1 MPMPLQPPAIEDS
14 VVTARYPFLPQ
25 ANSAIKAHM
34 EVNQVNLEAL
44 VDTEWLEAVRVR
56 ARVRLV
62 ESVVS
67 KKGID
72 AATSVD
78 IHTPYG
84 QMVECLSFLY
94 AMVTVCASFDERLLG
109 RWAEGEASRAD
120 HLWGSIEQPDSFQ
133 RLAETYLSDVRIG
146 EDGNW
151 EVPMIDFIEIC
162 PKISGSYWRLP
173 NRPVRNGWV
182 TLSPDTRENSQ
193 QRLSRLLKERIRTQL
208 ITECR
213 ERMERMDEA
222 FAGRMAEEVGR
233 IVGLLQHQASAEVSF
248 TSAEEEDWPPCMREI
263 TTQLT
268 QSVNINHV
276 GRVFLASMSRV
287 IGLTVDEAQAFFMN
301 APDYS
306 ADTTRYQLNHVYEH
320 EYTPAGC
327 PKLQINACC
336 PVSRGDAKSDL
347 CSREWMDHPLKYL
360 RARQRYKHREEQTTA
375 VSSSTDRAQTPQ

>member
-1 MPMPLQPPAIEDS
+1 MPMPLQPPAIEDP
-14 VVTARYPFLPQ
+14 VVLARYPFLPQ
-25 ANSAIKAHM
+25 ANPAIKAHM
-34 EVNQVNLEAL
+34 EANEVNLNSIIDE
-44 VDTEWLEAVRVR
+44 DWLDAVRVR

-67 KKGID
+67 KDID
-72 AATSVD
+72 VTTSVD

-94 AMVTVCASFDERLLG
+94 AMVTVCASNDERLLG
-109 RWAEGEASRAD
+109 RWAEGESSRAD
-120 HLWGSIEQPDSFQ
+120 TLWGRIEQPESFQ
-133 RLAETYLSDVRIG
+133 RLAETYLSDIRMG

-162 PKISGSYWRLP
+162 PKISGSYWQLP
-173 NRPVRNGWV
+173 NRPVHNGWV
-182 TLSPDTRENSQ
+182 TLSPASGENSQ
-193 QRLSRLLKERIRTQL
+193 ERLARLLKERIRVQL
-208 ITECR
+208 MEECR
-213 ERMERMDEA
+213 SRMDLMDDE
-222 FAGRMAEEVGR
+222 FVGRMAEEVGR
-233 IVGLLQHQASAEVSF
+233 IVGLLQHQASTEVSF
-248 TSAEEEDWPPCMREI
+248 TSADEEDWPPCMREI

-276 GRVFLASMSRV
+276 GGVFLASMSRV
-287 IGLTVDEAQAFFMN
+287 IGLSVDEAQAFFVN

-336 PVSRGDAKSDL
+336 PVTRGDVKSDL
-347 CSREWMDHPLKYL
+347 CNREWMDHPLKYL
-360 RARQRYKHREEQTTA
+360 RVRQRAKHREEQA
-375 VSSSTDRAQTPQ
+375 NAPPVAEQ

>member
-1 MPMPLQPPAIEDS
+1 MPMPLQPPAIEDP
-14 VVTARYPFLPQ
+14 VVLARYPFLPQ
-25 ANSAIKAHM
+25 ANPAIKAHM
-34 EVNQVNLEAL
+34 EANE
-44 VDTEWLEAVRVR
+44 VDLNSLIDNDWLDAVRVR

-67 KKGID
+67 KDID
-72 AATSVD
+72 VSTSVD

-120 HLWGSIEQPDSFQ
+120 HLWGRIEQPESFQ
-133 RLAETYLSDVRIG
+133 RLAETYLSDIRMG

-173 NRPVRNGWV
+173 NRPVHNGWV
-182 TLSPDTRENSQ
+182 TLSRTSSENSQ
-193 QRLSRLLKERIRTQL
+193 ERVSRLLKERIRMQL
-208 ITECR
+208 IEECSSRR
-213 ERMERMDEA
+213 ELMDDE
-222 FAGRMAEEVGR
+222 FVGRMADEVGR
-233 IVGLLQHQASAEVSF
+233 IVGLLQHQATTEVSF
-248 TSAEEEDWPPCMREI
+248 TSADEEDWPPCMREI

-287 IGLTVDEAQAFFMN
+287 IGLSVDEAQAFFVN

-306 ADTTRYQLNHVYEH
+306 AETTRYQLNHVYEH

-336 PVSRGDAKSDL
+336 PITRGDAKSDL
-347 CSREWMDHPLKYL
+347 CNREWMNHPLKYL
-360 RARQRYKHREEQTTA
+360 RARQRAKHREELASQPKEET
-375 VSSSTDRAQTPQ
+375 QTPQ

>member
-1 MPMPLQPPAIEDS
+1 MPMPLQPPAIEDP
-14 VVTARYPFLPQ
+14 VVMARYPFLPQ
-25 ANSAIKAHM
+25 AKPAIKEHM
-34 EVNQVNLEAL
+34 IANEVDLESL
-44 VDTEWLEAVRVR
+44 VDTDWLDAVRVR

-67 KKGID
+67 KDID
-72 AATSVD
+72 ATTSVD

-120 HLWGSIEQPDSFQ
+120 HLWGQIEQPESFQ
-133 RLAETYLSDVRIG
+133 RLAETYLSDVRMG

-173 NRPVRNGWV
+173 NRPLQNGWV
-182 TLSPDTRENSQ
+182 TLSPGASENSQ
-193 QRLSRLLKERIRTQL
+193 ERLSRLLKERIRVQL
-208 ITECR
+208 IDECR
-213 ERMERMDEA
+213 KRMERMDEA
-222 FAGRMAEEVGR
+222 FVGRMAEEVGR
-233 IVGLLQHQASAEVSF
+233 IVGLLQHQASTEVSF
-248 TSAEEEDWPPCMREI
+248 TSADEEDWPPCMREI
-263 TTQLT
+263 TTQLA

-287 IGLTVDEAQAFFMN
+287 IGLSVDEAQAFFVN

-306 ADTTRYQLNHVYEH
+306 ADTTRYQLTHVYEH

-336 PVSRGDAKSDL
+336 PITRGDAKSNL
-347 CSREWMDHPLKYL
+347 CNKEWMNHPLKYL
-360 RARQRYKHREEQTTA
+360 RARQRAKHREEQA
-375 VSSSTDRAQTPQ
+375 APSSKDESQTPQ

>member
-1 MPMPLQPPAIEDS
+1 MPMPLQPPAIEDP
-14 VVTARYPFLPQ
+14 VVMARYPFLPQ
-25 ANSAIKAHM
+25 AKPAIKEHM
-34 EVNQVNLEAL
+34 DTNEVDLESL
-44 VDTEWLEAVRVR
+44 VDTDWLDAVRVR

-67 KKGID
+67 KDID
-72 AATSVD
+72 ATTSVD

-120 HLWGSIEQPDSFQ
+120 HLWGQIEQPESFQ
-133 RLAETYLSDVRIG
+133 RLAETYLSDVRMG

-173 NRPVRNGWV
+173 NRPLRNGWV
-182 TLSPDTRENSQ
+182 TLSPGASENSQ
-193 QRLSRLLKERIRTQL
+193 ERLSRLLKERIRVQL
-208 ITECR
+208 IDECR

-233 IVGLLQHQASAEVSF
+233 IVGLLQHQATTEVSF
-248 TSAEEEDWPPCMREI
+248 TSADEEDWPPCMREI
-263 TTQLT
+263 TTQLA

-287 IGLTVDEAQAFFMN
+287 IGLSVDEAQAFFVN

-306 ADTTRYQLNHVYEH
+306 ADTTRYQLTHVYEH

-336 PVSRGDAKSDL
+336 PITRGDAKSNL
-347 CSREWMDHPLKYL
+347 CNKEWMNHPLKYL
-360 RARQRYKHREEQTTA
+360 RARQRAKHREEQA
-375 VSSSTDRAQTPQ
+375 APSSKDESQTPQ

>member
-1 MPMPLQPPAIEDS
+1 MPLQPPAIEDP

-25 ANSAIKAHM
+25 ANAAIKAHM
-34 EVNQVNLEAL
+34 EANKINLEAL

-67 KKGID
+67 KDID
-72 AATSVD
+72 ATTTID

-120 HLWGSIEQPDSFQ
+120 QLWGNIETPDSFQ
-133 RLAETYLSDVRIG
+133 RLAETYLRGVRIG

-151 EVPMIDFIEIC
+151 EVSMLDFIEIC

-173 NRPVRNGWV
+173 NRPVLNGWV
-182 TLSPDTRENSQ
+182 ILSPGAKGNSQ
-193 QRLSRLLKERIRTQL
+193 KQLSRLLKERIRTQL
-208 ITECR
+208 IEECR
-213 ERMERMDEA
+213 GRMEKMDEA
-222 FAGRMAEEVGR
+222 FTGRMAEEVGR
-233 IVGLLQHQASAEVSF
+233 IVGLLQHQATTEVSF
-248 TSAEEEDWPPCMREI
+248 TSAEEGDWPPCMQEI
-263 TTQLT
+263 STQLA

-287 IGLTVDEAQAFFMN
+287 IGLTVDEAQAFFVN

-336 PVSRGDAKSDL
+336 PITRGDAKSDL
-347 CSREWMDHPLKYL
+347 CNREWMNHPLKYL
-360 RARQRYKHREEQTTA
+360 RARQRAKHREEQA
-375 VSSSTDRAQTPQ
+375 NAPPVVEQ

>member
-1 MPMPLQPPAIEDS
+1 MPMPLQPPAIEDP
-14 VVTARYPFLPQ
+14 VVLARYPFLPQ
-25 ANSAIKAHM
+25 ANPAIKAHM
-34 EVNQVNLEAL
+34 EANEIDLDSL
-44 VDTEWLEAVRVR
+44 IDVDWLDAVRVR
-56 ARVRLV
+56 ARVRLH

-67 KKGID
+67 KNID
-72 AATSVD
+72 VTTSVD

-94 AMVTVCASFDERLLG
+94 AMVTVCASFDERLLA
-109 RWAEGEASRAD
+109 RWAEGEAGRAD
-120 HLWGSIEQPDSFQ
+120 TLWGQIEQPESFQ
-133 RLAETYLSDVRIG
+133 RLAETYLSDIRMR

-151 EVPMIDFIEIC
+151 EVPLTDFIEIC

-173 NRPVRNGWV
+173 NRPVQNGWV
-182 TLSPDTRENSQ
+182 TLSPASSENSQ
-193 QRLSRLLKERIRTQL
+193 ERVARLLKERIRVQL
-208 ITECR
+208 IEECR
-213 ERMERMDEA
+213 SRMELMDEV

-233 IVGLLQHQASAEVSF
+233 IVGQLQHQASTEVSF
-248 TSAEEEDWPPCMREI
+248 TSADEEDWPPCMREI
-263 TTQLT
+263 TTQLA

-287 IGLTVDEAQAFFMN
+287 IGLSVDEAQALFVN

-336 PVSRGDAKSDL
+336 PITRGDAKSDL
-347 CSREWMDHPLKYL
+347 CNREWMNHPLKYL
-360 RARQRYKHREEQTTA
+360 RARQRAKHREEQA
-375 VSSSTDRAQTPQ
+375 SLSKEESQTPQ

>member
-1 MPMPLQPPAIEDS
+1 MPMPLQPPAIEDP
-14 VVTARYPFLPQ
+14 VVMARYPFLPQ
-25 ANSAIKAHM
+25 AKPAIKEHM
-34 EVNQVNLEAL
+34 DANEVDLESL
-44 VDTEWLEAVRVR
+44 IDTDWLDAVRVR

-67 KKGID
+67 KDID
-72 AATSVD
+72 ATTSVD

-120 HLWGSIEQPDSFQ
+120 HLWGQIEQPESFQ
-133 RLAETYLSDVRIG
+133 RLAETYLSDVRMG

-173 NRPVRNGWV
+173 NRPLRNGWV
-182 TLSPDTRENSQ
+182 TLSPGASENSQ
-193 QRLSRLLKERIRTQL
+193 ERLSRLLKERIRVQL
-208 ITECR
+208 IDECR

-233 IVGLLQHQASAEVSF
+233 IVGLLQHQASTEVSF
-248 TSAEEEDWPPCMREI
+248 TSADEEDWPPCMREI
-263 TTQLT
+263 TTQLA

-287 IGLTVDEAQAFFMN
+287 IGLSVDEAQAFFVN

-306 ADTTRYQLNHVYEH
+306 ADTTRYQLTHVYEH

-336 PVSRGDAKSDL
+336 PITRGDAKSNL
-347 CSREWMDHPLKYL
+347 CNKEWMNHPLKYL
-360 RARQRYKHREEQTTA
+360 RARQRAKHREEQA
-375 VSSSTDRAQTPQ
+375 SSSSKDESQTPQ

>member
-1 MPMPLQPPAIEDS
+1 MPMPLQPPAIEDP
-14 VVTARYPFLPQ
+14 VVLARYPFLPQ
-25 ANSAIKAHM
+25 ANPAIKAHM
-34 EVNQVNLEAL
+34 EANEIDLESL
-44 VDTEWLEAVRVR
+44 VDTDWLDAVRVR

-67 KKGID
+67 KDID
-72 AATSVD
+72 VTTSVD

-94 AMVTVCASFDERLLG
+94 AMVTVCASFDERLLA

-120 HLWGSIEQPDSFQ
+120 HLWGRIEQIDSFQ
-133 RLAETYLSDVRIG
+133 RLAETYLSDIRMG
-146 EDGNW
+146 EDGHW
-151 EVPMIDFIEIC
+151 EVPVIDFIEIC

-173 NRPVRNGWV
+173 NRPLHNGWV
-182 TLSPDTRENSQ
+182 TLSPASSENSQ
-193 QRLSRLLKERIRTQL
+193 ERLSRLLKERIRVQL
-208 ITECR
+208 IDECR
-213 ERMERMDEA
+213 QRMELMDEA

-233 IVGLLQHQASAEVSF
+233 IVGLLQHQASTEVSF
-248 TSAEEEDWPPCMREI
+248 TSTDEGDWPPCMQEI

-268 QSVNINHV
+268 QSVNVNHV

-287 IGLTVDEAQAFFMN
+287 IGLTVDEAQAFFVN

-306 ADTTRYQLNHVYEH
+306 ADTTRYQLTHVFEN

-336 PVSRGDAKSDL
+336 PVSRGDVKSNL
-347 CSREWMDHPLKYL
+347 CNKEWMDHPLKYL
-360 RARQRYKHREEQTTA
+360 RVRQRAKHREEQAAASVPTE
-375 VSSSTDRAQTPQ
+375 TDQTPQ